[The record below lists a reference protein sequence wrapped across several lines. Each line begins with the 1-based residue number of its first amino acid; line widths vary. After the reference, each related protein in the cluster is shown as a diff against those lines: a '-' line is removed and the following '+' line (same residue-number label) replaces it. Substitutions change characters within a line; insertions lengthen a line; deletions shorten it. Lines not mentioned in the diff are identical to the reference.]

1 MVSCVVVDDDP
12 TILSVFCELLTMLSV
27 DVLSTAQNGYDA
39 VKKYEQF
46 KPDVIFL
53 DLIMPEYDGFYAI
66 EKIIQHDP
74 DAKIIIVTGY
84 LEQSESELLN
94 TFPVTEIIYKP
105 FDINQIKNAITNALL

>member
-1 MVSCVVVDDDP
+1 MVSCIVVDDDE
-12 TILSVFCELLTMLSV
+12 TILSVFCELLKMLSV
-27 DVLSTAQNGYDA
+27 DVLSTAQNGFDA

-53 DLIMPEYDGFYAI
+53 DLVMPEYDGFYAI
-66 EKIIQHDP
+66 EKISQHDP
-74 DAKIIIVTGY
+74 NAKIIVVTGY

-94 TFPVTEIIYKP
+94 VFPVSEIIYKP